1 MPTSGNVIEIPRGRA
16 RARPARGLLAPFAFI
31 LAICASAP
39 VRASD
44 FGDAISGIWRTDI
57 SKLMADATVYFV
69 LASNNSC
76 QQVIKIELLGF
87 TKWSARTCT
96 WRLDDEL
103 LTLSLQKSAT
113 PEEEKE
119 TMAQIKVAEVTAD
132 SLIISSNGETQRWT
146 RAIELPPEFQAHLQ
160 IVPSQ

>member
-1 MPTSGNVIEIPRGRA
+1 MDLSRS
-16 RARPARGLLAPFAFI
+16 RARPACGLLAPVAFI
-31 LAICASAP
+31 LALCASAP

-44 FGDAISGIWRTDI
+44 FHEAISGIWRTDI

-87 TKWSARTCT
+87 TKWSARACT
-96 WRLDDEL
+96 WRLEGEL

-113 PEEEKE
+113 PDGEKE
-119 TMAQIKVAEVTAD
+119 TMAQIKVAAVTAD
-132 SLIISSNGETQRWT
+132 SLIISSNGETQRWS
-146 RAIELPPEFQAHLQ
+146 RATELPPEFQARLHA
-160 IVPSQ
+160 VPSP